1 MCQLVLHGRLRLV
14 ECQGHGPVKK
24 DLAAQ
29 ASSQL
34 GQFCPAGDFCQC
46 LETFLTRVWLLT
58 SRSRSQGCCE
68 HPATQRTAPTTKSHF
83 LQSVHSTTVRNA
95 GLSQPVTGK
104 EQSFSGSCNPGDQRE
119 WTGLAGTNSY
129 EGNGT
134 PLQYPCLQN
143 PMDGLELRRPWGFSP
158 EARRGSQGASRA
170 APGML

>member
-1 MCQLVLHGRLRLV
+1 MSRPFFQKLGQDRLARTWKKHSKP
-14 ECQGHGPVKK
+14 QNPFFKK

-104 EQSFSGSCNPGDQRE
+104 EQSFSSSCNPGDQRE
-119 WTGLAGTNSY
+119 WTGLAGT
-129 EGNGT
+129 T
-134 PLQYPCLQN
+134 PRAGLQGPSM
-143 PMDGLELRRPWGFSP
+143 PMGQSHHLKLGRIRNRMV
-158 EARRGSQGASRA
+158 ARLHQAT
-170 APGML
+170 